1 MKFQSNEQEYIVK
14 IVRFNAEESILYG
27 KLEGNTLFP
36 LEGDIFTGLRVH
48 KSQRYSL
55 GEVSILPPV
64 RPSKIIAVGINYR
77 DHAEE
82 FGHEIPTE
90 PVLFMKPST
99 AVIGHDDEIVYP
111 PSASRVDYEAEIA
124 AVVGKTARNVGE
136 EDAPRFILGYT
147 CLNDVTARDLQR
159 RDGQWT
165 RAKSFDT
172 FCPIGPC
179 IETEINPNSTNIRA
193 RLNGELRQS
202 SNTENFIFPI
212 FELFSFVSRIMT
224 LLPGDIITTGT
235 PSGVGAMKPG
245 DVVEIEV
252 EGIGTLKNIVVAENR
267 RD

>member
-1 MKFQSNEQEYIVK
+1 MK
-14 IVRFNAEESILYG
+14 IVQFSADGSVLHGVLEES
-27 KLEGNTLFP
+27 TLFP
-36 LEGDIFTGLRVH
+36 LEGDIFNTEGAVFTDFSLNRQH
-48 KSQRYSL
+48 SYKL
-55 GEVSILPPV
+55 GEVTILPPV

-82 FGHEIPTE
+82 LGHEIPAE

-99 AVIGHDDEIVYP
+99 AVIGHNDEIVYP
-111 PSASRVDYEAEIA
+111 PSAGQVDYEAEIA
-124 AVVGKTARNVGE
+124 AVVGKRAREVDEGN
-136 EDAPRFILGYT
+136 APNCILGYT

-179 IETEINPNSTNIRA
+179 IETEIDPGNLHIVS
-193 RLNGELRQS
+193 RLNGEPRQA
-202 SNTENFIFPI
+202 SNTKNLIFPM
-212 FELFSFVSRIMT
+212 FRLFSFISHIMT

-235 PSGVGAMKPG
+235 PSGVGAMEPG

-252 EGIGTLKNIVVAENR
+252 EGIGTLRNVVVAGR
-267 RD
+267 HS

>member
-1 MKFQSNEQEYIVK
+1 MK
-14 IVRFNAEESILYG
+14 IVRFTAEESVLYG
-27 KLEGNTLFP
+27 ILEGSFLFP
-36 LEGDIFTGLRVH
+36 VEGDVFTGFKIH
-48 KSQRYSL
+48 KGLQYSI
-55 GEVSILPPV
+55 GEVAILPPV
-64 RPSKIIAVGINYR
+64 LPSKIIAVGINYM

-99 AVIGHDDEIVYP
+99 AVIGHDGEIVYP
-111 PSASRVDYEAEIA
+111 PSAGRVDYEAEIA
-124 AVVGKTARNVGE
+124 AVVGKTARHVDE
-136 EDAPRFILGYT
+136 EDAPRYILGYT

-159 RDGQWT
+159 KDGQWT

-179 IETEINPNSTNIRA
+179 IETELNPNRRDIRS

-212 FELFSFVSRIMT
+212 FKLFSFVSSIMT

-252 EGIGTLKNIVVAENR
+252 EGIGTLKNKVVAENR
-267 RD
+267 ICRS